1 MEFEGASNGN
11 TDAMIEDILPSKLKK
26 KKQIC
31 TWADVEFWLEKISNH
46 IIIIY

>member
-26 KKQIC
+26 KKANMYVGGCRIL
-31 TWADVEFWLEKISNH
+31 VRGN
-46 IIIIY
+46 